1 MQTNIQEVST
11 INVRL
16 FTDKPVRKTPYQVKG
31 VIMKQFPDNEIVPM
45 LNGTYREKFL
55 YPRVQVKILNE
66 QIYLIGIAEGVEPI
80 KSILSKLNSLNFGNI
95 TFEISKNEIEENNDS
110 FKLTPELI
118 KYRFVTPWIALNRN
132 TGKKYRPLK
141 NKDRINYLNKLLG
154 KNIIFLAREMGI
166 ETDENIFSKLNLST
180 LVPKSIDDNNWGAF
194 NGEFI
199 INFFLPYYLGIGNGI
214 TRGYGT
220 ICDYND
226 SLSLKP
232 DLKETNLNQK
242 KSPSIKAK
250 RQKKSKRIFSEEFD
264 IEDDDINDN
273 KNGQNK
279 NIKRSKQPWKKK
291 KISKKP
297 SGEINYNSEEYHKK
311 QHKF

>member
-16 FTDKPVRKTPYQVKG
+16 VTDKPVRKTPYQVKG
-31 VIMKQFPDNEIVPM
+31 VIMKQFPDHEIVPM

-80 KSILSKLNSLNFGNI
+80 KLILSKLTSLNFGNI
-95 TFEISKNEIEENNDS
+95 TFEISKSEIEENNDS
-110 FKLTPELI
+110 FKLTSELI
-118 KYRFVTPWIALNRN
+118 KYRFVTPWVALNQN
-132 TGKKYRPLK
+132 TGKKYRSLK
-141 NKDRINYLNKLLG
+141 NKDRINYLNKLLD

-166 ETDENIFSKLNLST
+166 ESDENIFSKLNLST
-180 LVPKSIDDNNWGAF
+180 LVPKAIDDNNWGAF
-194 NGEFI
+194 NGELK
-199 INFFLPYYLGIGNGI
+199 INFLLPNYLGIGNGI

-220 ICDYND
+220 ICEYND

-232 DLKETNLNQK
+232 DFKETNLKQK
-242 KSPSIKAK
+242 KSSSIKAK

-264 IEDDDINDN
+264 IEEDDINDN
-273 KNGQNK
+273 KNGQHK
-279 NIKRSKQPWKKK
+279 KIKRNKQSWKRK

-297 SGEINYNSEEYHKK
+297 SAEKNYNSEEYHKK

>member
-31 VIMKQFPDNEIVPM
+31 VIMKQFPDQEIVPM

-80 KSILSKLNSLNFGNI
+80 KSILSELTSLNFGNI
-95 TFEISKNEIEENNDS
+95 TFEISKSEIEENNDS

-118 KYRFVTPWIALNRN
+118 KYRFVTPWVALNQN
-132 TGKKYRPLK
+132 TGKKYRSLK

-166 ETDENIFSKLNLST
+166 ETDENIFSKLNLPT
-180 LVPKSIDDNNWGAF
+180 LVPKTIDDNNWGAF
-194 NGEFI
+194 NGELK
-199 INFFLPYYLGIGNGI
+199 INFLLPNYLGIGNGI

-220 ICDYND
+220 ICEYNN

-232 DLKETNLNQK
+232 DFKETNLKQK
-242 KSPSIKAK
+242 KPPSIKAK

-264 IEDDDINDN
+264 IEEDDINGN
-273 KNGQNK
+273 KNGQHK
-279 NIKRSKQPWKKK
+279 KIKRNKQSWKRK

>member
-1 MQTNIQEVST
+1 MQTNIQEVSS

-16 FTDKPVRKTPYQVKG
+16 VTDKPVRKTPYQVKG

-80 KSILSKLNSLNFGNI
+80 KSILSELTSLNFGNI
-95 TFEISKNEIEENNDS
+95 TFEISKSEIEENNDS
-110 FKLTPELI
+110 FKLMPELI
-118 KYRFVTPWIALNRN
+118 KYRFVTPWIALNQN
-132 TGKKYRPLK
+132 TGKKYRSLK

-166 ETDENIFSKLNLST
+166 ETDENIFSKLHLST
-180 LVPKSIDDNNWGAF
+180 LVPKAIDDNNWGAF
-194 NGEFI
+194 NGEFK
-199 INFFLPYYLGIGNGI
+199 INFLLPNYLGIGNGI

-220 ICDYND
+220 ICEYND
-226 SLSLKP
+226 SLSLKT
-232 DLKETNLNQK
+232 DFKETNLKQK
-242 KSPSIKAK
+242 ISPSIKAK

-264 IEDDDINDN
+264 IEEDDINDN
-273 KNGQNK
+273 KNGQHKKSKRNK
-279 NIKRSKQPWKKK
+279 QSWKRK
-291 KISKKP
+291 KISKKA

>member
-141 NKDRINYLNKLLG
+141 NKDRINYLNKLLD

-194 NGEFI
+194 NGEFK
-199 INFFLPYYLGIGNGI
+199 INFFLPNYLGIGNGI

-279 NIKRSKQPWKKK
+279 NIKRNKQPWKKK

>member
-80 KSILSKLNSLNFGNI
+80 KSILSELTSLNFGNI
-95 TFEISKNEIEENNDS
+95 TFEISKSEIEENNDS

-118 KYRFVTPWIALNRN
+118 KYRFVTPWIALNQN
-132 TGKKYRPLK
+132 TGKKYRSLK

-180 LVPKSIDDNNWGAF
+180 LVPKAIDDNKWGAF
-194 NGEFI
+194 NGELK
-199 INFFLPYYLGIGNGI
+199 INFLLPNYLGIGNGI

-220 ICDYND
+220 ICEHND

-232 DLKETNLNQK
+232 DFKETNLKQK

-264 IEDDDINDN
+264 IEEDDINDN
-273 KNGQNK
+273 KNGQHK
-279 NIKRSKQPWKKK
+279 KIKRNKQPWKRK

>member
-31 VIMKQFPDNEIVPM
+31 VIMKQFPDSEIVPM

-80 KSILSKLNSLNFGNI
+80 KSILSELTSLNFGNI
-95 TFEISKNEIEENNDS
+95 TFEISKSEIEENNDS
-110 FKLTPELI
+110 FKLTSELI
-118 KYRFVTPWIALNRN
+118 KYRFVTPWIGLNQN
-132 TGKKYRPLK
+132 TGKKYRSLK

-166 ETDENIFSKLNLST
+166 ETDVNIFSKLNLPT
-180 LVPKSIDDNNWGAF
+180 LVPKTIDDNNWGAF
-194 NGEFI
+194 NGELEV
-199 INFFLPYYLGIGNGI
+199 NFLLPNYLGIGNGI

-220 ICDYND
+220 ICEHND

-232 DLKETNLNQK
+232 DIKETNSKQK
-242 KSPSIKAK
+242 ISPSIKAK

-264 IEDDDINDN
+264 IEEGDINDN
-273 KNGQNK
+273 KNGQHK
-279 NIKRSKQPWKKK
+279 KIKRNKQPWKRKN
-291 KISKKP
+291 ISKKP

>member
-80 KSILSKLNSLNFGNI
+80 KSILSKLTSLNFGNI
-95 TFEISKNEIEENNDS
+95 TFEISKSEIEENNDS

-118 KYRFVTPWIALNRN
+118 KYRFVTPWVALNQN
-132 TGKKYRPLK
+132 TGKKYRSLK

-166 ETDENIFSKLNLST
+166 ETDENIFSKLNLPT
-180 LVPKSIDDNNWGAF
+180 LVPKTIDDNNWGAF
-194 NGEFI
+194 NGELK
-199 INFFLPYYLGIGNGI
+199 INFLLPNYLGIGNGI

-220 ICDYND
+220 ICEYNN

-232 DLKETNLNQK
+232 DFKETNLKQK

-264 IEDDDINDN
+264 IEEDDINDN
-273 KNGQNK
+273 KNGQHK
-279 NIKRSKQPWKKK
+279 KIKRNKQPWKKK